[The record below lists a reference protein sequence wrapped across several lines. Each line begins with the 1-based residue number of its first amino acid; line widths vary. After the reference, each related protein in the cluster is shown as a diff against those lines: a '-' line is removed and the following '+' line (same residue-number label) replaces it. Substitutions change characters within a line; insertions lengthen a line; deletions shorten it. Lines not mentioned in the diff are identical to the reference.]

1 MRTVLLAV
9 GMAFLVSAAPFSLH
23 SEEKGGVS
31 SACED
36 PLEQRPA
43 GGTCVATVN
52 GTLIDEMG
60 APLRDILMSVCARAC
75 YYGKTDAAGVFS
87 IKVYSHLV
95 VDHFATAVHGR
106 PDYAD
111 YYAPLPRSVGDIYT
125 YATPLMLPRL
135 PESGPDIT
143 SEGSGSARRMASGG
157 ATLHLA
163 ARTTVDIS
171 IDGRLLGPIGSQ
183 LRAVK
188 VANPKA
194 MPFIDPAS
202 PPTLLYGFAP
212 FEARFSQRTAISFAN
227 TSGLPG
233 GTAIDVRGMGGL
245 VGEAPPAGR
254 FSSVATAHVSADGTR
269 IDMDPGQGISGLT
282 WLALFPR

>member
-1 MRTVLLAV
+1 MRTALLAV
-9 GMAFLVSAAPFSLH
+9 GLALLAAAVPFPLQVVAQL
-23 SEEKGGVS
+23 GAS
-31 SACED
+31 SSCED
-36 PLEQRPA
+36 PLDQRPL

-52 GTLIDEMG
+52 GKVIDEAG

-87 IKVYSHLV
+87 VKVYSHLV
-95 VDHFATAVHGR
+95 VEQFATSVHGR

-111 YYAPLPRSVGDIYT
+111 YYAPLPRPVGDTYT
-125 YATPLMLPRL
+125 YAAPLTLPRL

-143 SEGSGSARRMASGG
+143 NDSADSARRIASGG

-163 ARTTVDIS
+163 AGTTVDIS
-171 IDGRLLGPIGSQ
+171 IDDRLLGPIGSQ
-183 LRAVK
+183 LRPVK
-188 VANPKA
+188 VANPKT
-194 MPFIDPAS
+194 MPFIDPAA

-212 FEARFSQRTAISFAN
+212 FEARFSRKTAVSFAN
-227 TSGLPG
+227 TSGLPR
-233 GTAIDVRGMGGL
+233 GTAIDVRSMSGL
-245 VGEAPPAGR
+245 VGEKPPAGR

-269 IDMDPGQGISGLT
+269 IDMDPGQGVSGLT

>member
-1 MRTVLLAV
+1 MRIALLAV
-9 GMAFLVSAAPFSLH
+9 GIVVLASWVPLPLLVPLLGA
-23 SEEKGGVS
+23 S
-31 SACED
+31 SSCED
-36 PLEQRPA
+36 PLDQRPV

-52 GTLIDEMG
+52 GTVIDEAG

-87 IKVYSHLV
+87 VKVYSHLV
-95 VDHFATAVHGR
+95 VDQFATAVHGR

-111 YYAPLPRSVGDIYT
+111 YYAPLPRSVGETYT
-125 YATPLMLPRL
+125 YATPLTLPRL
-135 PESGPDIT
+135 PESGPDII
-143 SEGSGSARRMASGG
+143 SEASESARRMASGG

-171 IDGRLLGPIGSQ
+171 LDDRLLGPIGSQ

-188 VANPKA
+188 VANPTA

-212 FEARFSQRTAISFAN
+212 FEVRFSQKTAVSFAN
-227 TSGLPG
+227 SGGLPR
-233 GTAIDVRGMGGL
+233 GTALDVRSMSGL
-245 VGEAPPAGR
+245 VGEKPPAGR

-269 IDMDPGQGISGLT
+269 IDMDPGQGVSGLT
-282 WLALFPR
+282 WLALFPK